1 MSPGPKYQ
9 YEKDPGKNS
18 VKSYKFSNDERMKG
32 VRSITPGPGNYET
45 KPAFGKEGKKSSMG
59 LKTELINSSKYNPGP
74 GTYNLADKN
83 KPNPKGYKIVE
94 GKKQETFAP
103 KDPENPGP
111 GQYTPDKVNNT
122 KLPKWS
128 MGTNNVST
136 SHHGIIEKS
145 LRGNPGVGDYD
156 VNKSLKNGPKVIT

>member
-18 VKSYKFSNDERMKG
+18 VKSYKFSNDEKMKG

-111 GQYTPDKVNNT
+111 GQYTPDKVMKKFMNVFMPEINNSYGNV
-122 KLPKWS
+122 KFILDIF
-128 MGTNNVST
+128 NN
-136 SHHGIIEKS
+136 
-145 LRGNPGVGDYD
+145 NY
-156 VNKSLKNGPKVIT
+156 